1 MVSESHQFRGVISF
15 VVKGIGV
22 DIHDVAK
29 AHIIAL
35 GTLPMVIGN
44 QYSFSS
50 ESRIPSQD
58 AAEALKKVVQEAG
71 LGDLCWVP
79 QCP

>member
-29 AHIIAL
+29 AHVAL
-35 GTLPMVIGN
+35 GTLPMAIGN
-44 QYSFSS
+44 RYSFSS
-50 ESRIPSQD
+50 MFPFLQQFLATCPSK
-58 AAEALKKVVQEAG
+58 AQEYQ
-71 LGDLCWVP
+71 LPDS
-79 QCP
+79 